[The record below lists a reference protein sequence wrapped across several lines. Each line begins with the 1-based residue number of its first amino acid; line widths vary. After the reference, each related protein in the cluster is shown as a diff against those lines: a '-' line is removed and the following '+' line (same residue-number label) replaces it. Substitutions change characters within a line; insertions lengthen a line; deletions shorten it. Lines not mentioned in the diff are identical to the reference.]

1 MLEERRSLHRWAL
14 CKISLRWLLAVEVN
28 SCIKL
33 EMLKGSPAQEQCPC
47 PAWQRALGEGQMFL
61 TGFCRGSKQEWFGM
75 GV

>member
-14 CKISLRWLLAVEVN
+14 RKINLRWLLAVEVN